1 MADFT
6 ITDSGSIMLLKPE
19 TDAARAWTDEHIGD
33 EAQWFCRAVVV
44 EPRYMQPIIDGIEGD
59 GLTVACL

>member
-1 MADFT
+1 
-6 ITDSGSIMLLKPE
+6 MLLKPE

-59 GLTVACL
+59 GLTVA